1 MVDTAAIAAINLRL
15 NLLGLRVPVAVD
27 HAEGS
32 DLVRPMLARQREL
45 DRRLSHRLPAVDGRI
60 QAFLDSY
67 LEGTGTSP
75 KLPRQTFVLDQAG
88 LARTLSL
95 PVGADQFSSEY
106 LSSYRLVN
114 GVLHNPLNDRRTTKG
129 VFHVAEGGTAVQD
142 DKLAVPREVYGRL
155 LEHAL
160 NRLDFQEIMLTSE
173 PH

>member
-67 LEGTGTSP
+67 LEGTGASP

-106 LSSYRLVN
+106 VSS
-114 GVLHNPLNDRRTTKG
+114 
-129 VFHVAEGGTAVQD
+129 
-142 DKLAVPREVYGRL
+142 
-155 LEHAL
+155 
-160 NRLDFQEIMLTSE
+160 
-173 PH
+173 